1 MKKTVFSSFHKL
13 FFSTYPIESLTMN
26 IQRYYYKIKHQLHI
40 STIVLQE
47 SVKENHYQNCYNAFY
62 NPHMCLL
69 IIQNMCIGIFMPIQL
84 AKKFGYI
91 RMILEKQ
98 EYYTLKQK
106 TSCIVITI
114 DEKWDTSKWS
124 YHLLSEF
131 YKRMLY
137 YISDTTI
144 EQIKKED
151 DWKLQYIDMEFLDAL
166 CYQ

>member
-1 MKKTVFSSFHKL
+1 
-13 FFSTYPIESLTMN
+13 MN
-26 IQRYYYKIKHQLHI
+26 IQRYYYKKKHQLHI

-47 SVKENHYQNCYNAFY
+47 SVKEDHYENCYNAFY

-69 IIQNMCIGIFMPIQL
+69 IIQNMCIGIFMPMQL

-91 RMILEKQ
+91 NMILEKQ
-98 EYYTLKQK
+98 EYYTLNQK

-124 YHLLSEF
+124 YTLLSEF
-131 YKRMLY
+131 YTRMLH
-137 YISDTTI
+137 YISDSTI
-144 EQIKKED
+144 EQIKKDD
-151 DWKLQYIDMEFLDAL
+151 DWKLQYIDLAFLEAL